1 MNIYRAEVFRYS
13 KSFYGRMI
21 MILVVPFACLTA
33 VFLYYISNGISSDFL
48 AAAGFSEQT
57 VAAIKGQMSGIAYIA
72 SSFSAS
78 ELLILLMMFPVI
90 LHISEDYEQ
99 NTLRCELQR
108 SKSRTACY
116 IARML
121 AAVTYAWGILLEYI
135 LISGGIAALFF
146 RSPHEMS
153 VAFRTGKTVLAI
165 VLQFIVTGACVMFVF
180 MLTSLIRH
188 SVLSMTT
195 IVLLVF
201 LFTPGYRVLVD
212 LFELP
217 SGVKQIWIIELL
229 STTSDLAFNRTD
241 VWIMLV
247 VGLLY
252 AVISTSLGV
261 HFFKVQKL

>member
-1 MNIYRAEVFRYS
+1 MNIYGAEVFRYS

-33 VFLYYISNGISSDFL
+33 AFLYYISNGISSDFL

-90 LHISEDYEQ
+90 LH
-99 NTLRCELQR
+99 TLRCELQR

-135 LISGGIAALFF
+135 LISGVIAALFF
-146 RSPHEMS
+146 RSSHEMS
-153 VAFRTGKTVLAI
+153 VASRTGKTVLAI

-241 VWIMLV
+241 VLIMLV

>member
-21 MILVVPFACLTA
+21 MILTVPFACLTA
-33 VFLYYISNGISSDFL
+33 AFLYYISNGISSDFL

-57 VAAIKGQMSGIAYIA
+57 VTAIKGQMRGITYIA

-78 ELLILLMMFPVI
+78 ELLILLMIFPVI

-135 LISGGIAALFF
+135 LISGGTAALFF
-146 RSPHEMS
+146 RSSHEMS
-153 VAFRTGKTVLAI
+153 VASRVGKTVLAI

-180 MLTSLIRH
+180 MLVSLIRH

-195 IVLLVF
+195 VVLLVF

-217 SGVKQIWIIELL
+217 SGIKQIWIIELL
-229 STTSDLAFNRTD
+229 SARSDLAFNGTD
-241 VWIMLV
+241 VLFMLV
-247 VGLLY
+247 VSLLY
-252 AVISTSLGV
+252 ALNSTEIGI
-261 HFFKVQKL
+261 HFFKAQKI

>member
-1 MNIYRAEVFRYS
+1 MNIYGAEVFRYS

-33 VFLYYISNGISSDFL
+33 AFLYYISNGISSDFL

-57 VAAIKGQMSGIAYIA
+57 VAAIKGQMSGIA

-78 ELLILLMMFPVI
+78 ELLILLMMLPVI

-135 LISGGIAALFF
+135 LISGVIAALFF
-146 RSPHEMS
+146 RSSHEMS
-153 VAFRTGKTVLAI
+153 VASRTGKTVLAI

-241 VWIMLV
+241 VLIMLV

>member
-1 MNIYRAEVFRYS
+1 MNIYGAEVFRYS

-21 MILVVPFACLTA
+21 MILVLPFACLTA
-33 VFLYYISNGISSDFL
+33 AFLYYISNGISSDFL

-57 VAAIKGQMSGIAYIA
+57 VEAIKGQMSGIAYIA
-72 SSFSAS
+72 SSS

-135 LISGGIAALFF
+135 LISGVIAALFF
-146 RSPHEMS
+146 RSSHEMS
-153 VAFRTGKTVLAI
+153 VASRTGKTVLAI

-241 VWIMLV
+241 VLIMLV

-252 AVISTSLGV
+252 AVISTSLGI

>member
-33 VFLYYISNGISSDFL
+33 AFLYYISNGISSDFL

-165 VLQFIVTGACVMFVF
+165 VLQFIVTGVCVMFVF

-217 SGVKQIWIIELL
+217 SGIKQIWIIELL

>member
-1 MNIYRAEVFRYS
+1 MNIYGAEVFRYS

-33 VFLYYISNGISSDFL
+33 AFLYYISNGISSDFL

-78 ELLILLMMFPVI
+78 
-90 LHISEDYEQ
+90 DYEQ

-135 LISGGIAALFF
+135 LISGVIAALFF
-146 RSPHEMS
+146 RSSHEMS
-153 VAFRTGKTVLAI
+153 VASRTGKTVLAI

-241 VWIMLV
+241 VLIMLV

>member
-21 MILVVPFACLTA
+21 MILTVPFACLTA
-33 VFLYYISNGISSDFL
+33 AFLYYISNGISSDFL

-57 VAAIKGQMSGIAYIA
+57 VTAIKGQMRGITYIA

-78 ELLILLMMFPVI
+78 ELLILLMIFPVI
-90 LHISEDYEQ
+90 LHISEYYEQ

-135 LISGGIAALFF
+135 LISGGTAALFF
-146 RSPHEMS
+146 RSSHEMS
-153 VAFRTGKTVLAI
+153 VASQVGKTVLAI
-165 VLQFIVTGACVMFVF
+165 VLQFIVTGACEMFVF
-180 MLTSLIRH
+180 MLVSLIRH

-195 IVLLVF
+195 VVLLVF

-217 SGVKQIWIIELL
+217 SGIKQIWIIELL
-229 STTSDLAFNRTD
+229 SATSDLAFNGTD
-241 VWIMLV
+241 VLFMLV
-247 VGLLY
+247 VSLLY
-252 AVISTSLGV
+252 ALISTEIGI
-261 HFFKVQKL
+261 HFFKAQKI

>member
-1 MNIYRAEVFRYS
+1 MGGLLAEDGNGNLGIFH
-13 KSFYGRMI
+13 GGEAHEDT
-21 MILVVPFACLTA
+21 VVR
-33 VFLYYISNGISSDFL
+33 
-48 AAAGFSEQT
+48 AAGGVLGST
-57 VAAIKGQMSGIAYIA
+57 GLGTDGDLAGPLGVVLVLGAA
-72 SSFSAS
+72 
-78 ELLILLMMFPVI
+78 
-90 LHISEDYEQ
+90 D
-99 NTLRCELQR
+99 
-108 SKSRTACY
+108 
-116 IARML
+116 
-121 AAVTYAWGILLEYI
+121 
-135 LISGGIAALFF
+135 ALFF
-146 RSPHEMS
+146 RSSHEMS
-153 VAFRTGKTVLAI
+153 VASRTGKTVLAI

-241 VWIMLV
+241 VLIMLV

-252 AVISTSLGV
+252 AVISTSLGI